1 MAKAKLGTPGGVAVR
16 LRQRSAD
23 RQAEAG
29 ATWRQLAAEVAGGG
43 ELTSEQL
50 EALEDAADLLAISD
64 PAEAFAADCEA
75 LRMLVD
81 LDRQLAAYDRASHPA
96 RVEKARE
103 RLKAAEAEVAAAR
116 GALNSLRHESEAAGH
131 VSISRQQLLANH
143 RRVFSTSTGG
153 N

>member
-1 MAKAKLGTPGGVAVR
+1 MAKSTKLGTPGGVAVR

-50 EALEDAADLLAISD
+50 ETLEDAADLLAISD

-81 LDRQLAAYDRASHPA
+81 LDRQLAAFDRASHPA
-96 RVEKARE
+96 RVVAARE
-103 RLKAAEAEVAAAR
+103 RLKSAEAELASAR
-116 GALNSLRHESEAAGH
+116 GALNRLRHESEAARH
-131 VSISRQQLLANH
+131 VSIARQKLLEQH
-143 RRVFSTSTGG
+143 RRVLSTGG

>member
-1 MAKAKLGTPGGVAVR
+1 MAKSTKLGTPGGVAVR

-50 EALEDAADLLAISD
+50 ETLEDAADLLAISD

-81 LDRQLAAYDRASHPA
+81 LDRQLAAYDRASHPD
-96 RVEKARE
+96 RVEAARE
-103 RLKAAEAEVAAAR
+103 RLKSAEAELASAR
-116 GALNSLRHESEAAGH
+116 GALNRLRHESEAARH
-131 VSISRQQLLANH
+131 VSIARQKLLEQH
-143 RRVFSTSTGG
+143 RRVLSTGG

>member
-96 RVEKARE
+96 RVEAARE
-103 RLKAAEAEVAAAR
+103 RLKSAEAELASAR
-116 GALNSLRHESEAAGH
+116 GALARLRHEADAAGH
-131 VSISRQQLLANH
+131 VSIARQKLLEQH
-143 RRVFSTSTGG
+143 RRVLSTGG

>member
-81 LDRQLAAYDRASHPA
+81 LDRQLAAFDRASHPA
-96 RVEKARE
+96 RVVAARE
-103 RLKAAEAEVAAAR
+103 RLKSAEAELASAR
-116 GALNSLRHESEAAGH
+116 GALNRLRHESEAARH
-131 VSISRQQLLANH
+131 VSIARQKLLEQH
-143 RRVFSTSTGG
+143 RRVLSTGG

>member
-81 LDRQLAAYDRASHPA
+81 LDRQLAAFDRASHPA
-96 RVEKARE
+96 RVVAARE
-103 RLKAAEAEVAAAR
+103 RLKSAEAELASAR
-116 GALNSLRHESEAAGH
+116 GALARLRHEADAAGH
-131 VSISRQQLLANH
+131 VSIARQQLLAQH
-143 RRVFSTSTGG
+143 RRVFSTGG